1 MQKYK
6 VTVLMPVFNTPVDQI
21 SLAVESVLKQKF
33 TNFELLIVDD
43 GSTEAGL
50 LDYYEKIKNV
60 RIRIVRKPENSG
72 IAKTLNYGLTLCY
85 TDLVARMDSDDI
97 ARDTWLGTMV
107 EFMDTHPEAAI
118 CGCQIQPFGIYNTPT
133 NHPQVVSKDL
143 VLRKNIEW
151 FLNHPGVIYK
161 KDVVLSVRGYDED
174 IIYRGE
180 DFACWMKL
188 LKSGYT
194 IYNVPQIL
202 MDYRVTHFYNKP
214 KEDLQIRDKYKSL
227 LAEKEPVICC
237 MATFPGRAFAL
248 QEVVASLL
256 PQCDELHIYLNHY
269 ETVPDFLNHKK
280 ITTYLSKDHY
290 GDLGAVG
297 KFFPVFEFS
306 QTGYIFTVDDDIVYP
321 KTYIQDT
328 IAAID
333 RYQRQCVVT
342 YHGRIFHLDR
352 KIESYYK
359 DYKYCVNYKGT
370 QPRDVELHTAGTG
383 VMAFHSSLLS
393 LSLEDFKK
401 TNMAD
406 LFFSACC
413 LRKNIRIMGL
423 KHNTGYFTD
432 SSRFDKNNSIS
443 YLFHMNDE
451 YQTKFANSLNFK
463 HIKPFNNDKTTV

>member
-21 SLAVESVLKQKF
+21 SEAVESVLRQKF
-33 TNFELLIVDD
+33 TDFELLIVDD

-72 IAKTLNYGLTLCY
+72 IAKTLNYGLTLCN
-85 TDLVARMDSDDI
+85 TALVARMDSDDI

-133 NHPQVVSKDL
+133 NHPQVITKDL
-143 VLRKNIEW
+143 ILRKNIEW

-161 KDVVLSVRGYDED
+161 KDVVLSVKGYDED

-180 DFACWMKL
+180 DYACWMKL
-188 LKSGYT
+188 LKAAYT
-194 IYNVPQIL
+194 IFNVSQIL

-214 KEDLQIRDKYKSL
+214 KEDLAIRDRYKSM

-269 ETVPDFLNHKK
+269 ETVPDFLKHNK

-297 KFFPVFEFS
+297 KFFPLFEFS
-306 QTGYIFTVDDDIVYP
+306 KTGYIFTVDDDIIYP
-321 KTYIQDT
+321 ASYVRDT

-342 YHGRIFHLDR
+342 YHGRIFNLDR
-352 KIESYYK
+352 KIETYYR
-359 DYKYCVNYKGT
+359 DYKYCVDYKST
-370 QPRDVELHTAGTG
+370 QTRDTELHTGGTG
-383 VMAFHSSLLS
+383 VMAFHSSLINIS
-393 LSLEDFKK
+393 LSDFKK

-406 LFFSACC
+406 LFFSAYC
-413 LRKNIRIMGL
+413 LNNNIRITGL
-423 KHNTGYFTD
+423 KHSTGYFTD
-432 SSRFDKNNSIS
+432 SNRFDKNNSIS
-443 YLFHMNDE
+443 YLYHMNDE
-451 YQTKFANSLNFK
+451 YQTRFANSLNFK
-463 HIKPFNNDKTTV
+463 PIKSFNHD